1 MHRSAGE
8 VERLYTDVAAEYG
21 AALERLARAYER
33 DADVRRDLLQEIH
46 VALWRSLARF
56 DGRCSMRTWVY
67 RVAHNIATSRVIRA
81 KKSATSFAE
90 LAMLESIP
98 DKTDGEAQF
107 DRRRTLDRV
116 WCDAEPVFTRPRSIT
131 GAEPRHSRLR
141 YRALCRRGVAASANR
156 TATHARARRPR
167 LGSIVRS
174 EQGATDQCVQ
184 VPDFVI
190 VQSLSNGREALPGLN
205 RQPLVARE
213 TRECSHQALDP
224 RTRGLGM

>member
-1 MHRSAGE
+1 MHRPASDQ
-8 VERLYTDVAAEYG
+8 ERLYLRASDEFG
-21 AALERLARAYER
+21 GALERLARAYER
-33 DADVRRDLLQEIH
+33 DSEMRRDLLQEIH

-116 WCDAEPVFTRPRSIT
+116 YELI
-131 GAEPRHSRLR
+131 H
-141 YRALCRRGVAASANR
+141 
-156 TATHARARRPR
+156 
-167 LGSIVRS
+167 
-174 EQGATDQCVQ
+174 
-184 VPDFVI
+184 
-190 VQSLSNGREALPGLN
+190 
-205 RQPLVARE
+205 
-213 TRECSHQALDP
+213 
-224 RTRGLGM
+224 